1 MNNKPKKYLK
11 ALGVEYLGI
20 NYCGWQRQT
29 TSPSVQQTLEEA
41 LTWVADET
49 IVCQCAGR
57 TDSGVHAGM
66 QVVSFEHNAERD
78 DKAWILG
85 VNAKLPNDISV
96 RWVKTVDSDFNA
108 RFSAQSRSYRYLI
121 HNSQARSA
129 LLTGRA
135 TRVINQLDETL
146 MAEACPYFYGE
157 QDFSSVR
164 AANCQSK
171 TAMRNILNLEVRRNR
186 EMIII
191 EITANAFLY
200 HMVRNIA
207 GVLIAIGEGKYQPNW
222 VEYLLQSKDRTLAPA
237 TASAEG
243 LYLTGV
249 EYPKRFELNEANTG
263 HWLWEH

>member
-1 MNNKPKKYLK
+1 MSNKPKKHLK

-20 NYCGWQRQT
+20 HYCGWQRQAH
-29 TSPSVQQTLEEA
+29 SPSVQQTLEEA
-41 LTWVADET
+41 LSWVADET

-57 TDSGVHAGM
+57 TDTGVHAGM
-66 QVVSFEHNAERD
+66 QVVSFGHDAERD

-96 RWVKTVDSDFNA
+96 RWVKTVETEFNA
-108 RFSAQSRSYRYLI
+108 RFSAKSRSYRYLI
-121 HNSQARSA
+121 HNSNARSA

-135 TRVINQLDETL
+135 TRVSNPLDETL
-146 MAEACPYFYGE
+146 MAQACPYFIGE
-157 QDFSSVR
+157 QDFTSVR

-171 TAMRNILNLEVRRNR
+171 SAWRNIQHLSVSRNR

-207 GVLIAIGEGKYQPNW
+207 GVLIAIGEGKYQPHW
-222 VEYLLQSKDRTLAPA
+222 VEHLLQSKDRTLAPA

-249 EYPKRFELNEANTG
+249 EYPDCFDLPEANTG
-263 HWLWEH
+263 QWLWEH